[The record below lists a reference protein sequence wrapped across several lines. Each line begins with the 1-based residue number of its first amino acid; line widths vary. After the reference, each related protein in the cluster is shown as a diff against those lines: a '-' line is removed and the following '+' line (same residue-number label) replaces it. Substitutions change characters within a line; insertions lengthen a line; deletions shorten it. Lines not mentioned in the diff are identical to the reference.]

1 MKQLLL
7 SSKFQ
12 IHHSHIKWTLVVLFS
27 CLLAISS
34 QAQVIVTG
42 TIVDEFEEP
51 IPGVSV
57 LERQT
62 TKGTVTDLDGKF
74 SLEVA
79 QDAILEIRFLGYK
92 STEINIAQD
101 SRTNFEIQLQ
111 PDVSDL
117 DEVIVVGFGE
127 QTKQTLVGSVGT
139 VRGED
144 LLRVGSVNTVSE
156 ALQGALPG
164 LTAVMDNG
172 KPGSDAAELF
182 IRGRSSWNSDSQRPF
197 TLVDG
202 VERDIN
208 QIDPNEIESIS
219 VLKDASATAV
229 YGVRGANGV
238 ILITTK
244 RGKSGKP
251 QFNFTSNFGIKE
263 PTARQTNAD
272 YLTAMDMWNEAATND
287 RNWGQLIPQS
297 TIGAWTENF
306 DSRGPFNPYF
316 PEVNWFDEL
325 LGTGYEQTYNLNARG
340 GTEFVKYFVSLG
352 YRNDGDIFQT
362 VPQEQFDPAFGHERY
377 NWRSNFDF
385 DISPTTRLSVNFS
398 GNYRTRTQPGYRIDG
413 GGEDGFGQPE
423 FFNRIFQAPVNA
435 FPIRYPD
442 GFYGES
448 VSGEHNMIMSIN
460 EGGQRTYN
468 YYQGFYDAQLN
479 QKLDFITKG
488 LKFTGAINYTSFSNY
503 ERQIL
508 RSGIAGSGF
517 NLIDVIRFNRE
528 YDYSQPIENAD
539 GTVSFPL
546 LSEIR
551 YPDDDRQVGPISSNL
566 PGLFAYNRRLNYRF
580 QFDYKRKF
588 NDHTLSGSALMWR
601 QVDTGRG
608 GFPAKREEWV
618 GRANYY
624 YKDKYL
630 FEANA
635 TYSGSEKFAPG
646 LRFGFFPSMAAGW
659 VISEEP
665 FVKALIGNWLNF
677 LKVNYSFGIVGSDGG
692 PRFQYAQTF
701 DRLNNNVNFG
711 FNNLTPF
718 GPRYVEGTPANPN
731 STWETSTIHNFSF
744 KADLLDRL
752 NLSVELFDEA
762 REGILMQRRTQ
773 PSFFGTADIATG
785 NIGSTK
791 NRGYEIEIGWN
802 DRITQNLNYYVNFG
816 TAYSENRTVFRD
828 DPRLLADY
836 LKEAGKPIG
845 WESRLLTG
853 GNYNSLDDIFNAPT
867 PIHGIAQGNLVPG
880 DLMFVDFNGDGQ
892 SDVNDQVA
900 MKNVQYP
907 WRTFNL
913 NFGFTYKNLGVNA
926 LIYAVTD
933 VGYVFPNLMYWD
945 FNNGFIN
952 AQPNTLERW
961 TPETASPGQTVRPAV
976 HLANNHNTTNSN
988 LLFVDG
994 SYIRLKN
1001 AEVNYKLNLNY
1012 LKRVG
1017 IQNFMVYVNG
1027 NNLLT
1032 WSYLDD
1038 RIDPETRGTSTYPIV
1053 RRYNLGLRAS
1063 F

>member
-1 MKQLLL
+1 MKKSVLQNQKSIKLLGVFRAFFFLMLILL
-7 SSKFQ
+7 SSYA
-12 IHHSHIKWTLVVLFS
+12 FS
-27 CLLAISS
+27 
-34 QAQVIVTG
+34 QVSVKGIVT
-42 TIVDEFEEP
+42 DEFEAP
-51 IPGVSV
+51 MIGVSI
-57 LERQT
+57 LERGT
-62 TKGTVTDLDGKF
+62 SKGGVTDLGGRY
-74 SLEVA
+74 SLEVSS
-79 QDAILEIRFLGYK
+79 DAVLVFRFMGYK
-92 STEINIAQD
+92 TVELNLSDHNRTEFQV
-101 SRTNFEIQLQ
+101 QLE
-111 PDVSDL
+111 PDVSNL

-139 VRGED
+139 VRGDD

-164 LTAVMDNG
+164 LTAVMSSG

-182 IRGRSSWNSDSQRPF
+182 IRGRSSWRGDSQQPF

-208 QIDPNEIESIS
+208 NLDPNEIESIS

-244 RGKSGKP
+244 RGKVGKP
-251 QFNFTSNFGIKE
+251 QFNFSSNFGIKQS
-263 PTARQTNAD
+263 TAQQTNAD
-272 YLTAMDMWNEAATND
+272 YITAMKMWNEGATND

-297 TIGAWTENF
+297 TIGAWTDNF
-306 DSRGPFNPYF
+306 DSRGPYNEYF

-362 VPQEQFDPAFGHERY
+362 IPQEQYDPAFGQERY

-385 DISPTTRLSVNFS
+385 DLTSTTKLSVNFS

-413 GGEDGFGQPE
+413 GGEDGFGQAQ
-423 FFNRIFQAPVNA
+423 FFERMFQAPVNA
-435 FPIRYPD
+435 FPLKYSD
-442 GFYGES
+442 GYYGES
-448 VSGEHNMIMSIN
+448 VAGEHNMLMAIN
-460 EGGQRTYN
+460 EGGQRIYN
-468 YYQGFYDAQLN
+468 YYQGFYDAQLTQN
-479 QKLDFITKG
+479 LDFLTKG
-488 LKFTGAINYTSFSNY
+488 LKFTSAINYTSFSNY
-503 ERQIL
+503 ERAIL
-508 RSGIAGSGF
+508 RGGIGGGF
-517 NLIDVIRFNRE
+517 ANIDVIRFNRQ
-528 YDYSQPIENAD
+528 YDYSQPSEDANGQIAY
-539 GTVSFPL
+539 PL
-546 LSEIR
+546 ISQTR
-551 YPDDDRQVGPISSNL
+551 YPNDDQQVGPITSNL
-566 PGLFAYNRRLNYRF
+566 PNLFSYNRRLNYRF

-588 NDHTLSGSALMWR
+588 DNHTLSGSALMWR
-601 QVDTGRG
+601 QIDTDRG

-618 GRANYY
+618 GRGNYY
-624 YKDKYL
+624 FKDKYL

-646 LRFGFFPSMAAGW
+646 LRFGFFPSMAVGW

-665 FVKALIGNWLNF
+665 FVKAISGSWLNF
-677 LKVNYSFGIVGSDGG
+677 LKVNYSFGVVGSDGG

-701 DRLNNNVNFG
+701 DRIGAPVNFG
-711 FNNLTPF
+711 FDNLTPF
-718 GPRYVEGTPANPN
+718 GPGYVEGTPANPN
-731 STWETSTIHNFSF
+731 STWETSAIHNISL
-744 KADLLDRL
+744 KADFIDKL
-752 NLSVELFDEA
+752 NLSIDLFTES

-785 NIGSTK
+785 NIGAAE

-802 DRITQNLNYYVNFG
+802 DRLNQNFSYYLNFG
-816 TAYSENRTVFRD
+816 TAYSENKIVFRD
-828 DPRLLADY
+828 DPRLLPDY

-845 WESRLLTG
+845 WQSRLLTG
-853 GNYNSLDDIFNAPT
+853 GNYNSLDDIFNGPV
-867 PIHGIAQGNLVPG
+867 PIHGISQENLTPG

-892 SDVNDQVA
+892 TDANDQVA

-913 NFGFTYKNLGVNA
+913 NFGFNYKNFGFNA

-933 VGYVFPNLMYWD
+933 VGYAFPNLLYWD

-952 AQPNTLERW
+952 AQPKTLDRW
-961 TPETASPGQTVRPAV
+961 TPETASPGQTLRPSV
-976 HLANNHNTTNSN
+976 HLANNHNISNSD
-988 LLFVDG
+988 LLYMDG
-994 SYIRLKN
+994 SFIRLKN
-1001 AEVNYKLNLNY
+1001 AEINYKLNLDY
-1012 LKRVG
+1012 LKRLG
-1017 IQNFMVYVNG
+1017 FNNFMVYVNG

-1032 WSYLDD
+1032 WSKLDR
-1038 RIDPETRGTSTYPIV
+1038 RIDPETVGTATYPIV
-1053 RRYNLGLRAS
+1053 RRYNVGLRAS